1 MYESI
6 VREEG
11 GIRYALEF
19 GKISKDKTTWEFTF
33 NYINLPTES
42 ELNPDNVN
50 YRIYY
55 RQE

>member
-6 VREEG
+6 VRQEG
-11 GIRYALEF
+11 GIKCALEL
-19 GKISKDKTTWEFTF
+19 GKISKDKTTWESTF

-42 ELNPDNVN
+42 ELNPDNIN